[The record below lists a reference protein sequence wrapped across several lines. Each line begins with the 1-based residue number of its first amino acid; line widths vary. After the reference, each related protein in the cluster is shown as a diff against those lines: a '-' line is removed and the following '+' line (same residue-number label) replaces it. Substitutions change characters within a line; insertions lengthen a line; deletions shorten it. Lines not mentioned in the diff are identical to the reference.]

1 MKLLLNSDGTKTPE
15 FTYREVSDEV
25 TRLGLLYPAD
35 DRFSEEEV
43 TEAIGKLDDYA
54 TSKKVVTFEG
64 PDFTPA
70 QLTAFAKFAEALGK
84 DTKVTHDYN
93 GWVIKREA
101 SDEEKRNAA
110 LANLKSEV
118 SQNHRSA
125 AEAELKRRFDA
136 GDLPEIEITTE
147 RAYS

>member
-1 MKLLLNSDGTKTPE
+1 MKLMIGNNGNKTPE
-15 FTYREVSDEV
+15 FTYREVSNEV
-25 TRLGLLYPAD
+25 TRLGFTYPEDSAFTED
-35 DRFSEEEV
+35 EI

-54 TSKKVVTFEG
+54 LSKKVVTFEG

-93 GWVIKREA
+93 GWLIKREA
-101 SDEEKRNAA
+101 SDQEKRDAA
-110 LANLKSEV
+110 LSDLKSKV
-118 SQNHRSA
+118 SQDHRDA
-125 AEAELKRRFDA
+125 AEMSLKVRFDA

-147 RAYS
+147 RDY